1 VVLDAKGTA
10 NANTGS
16 VTNVARFDLGGASSA
31 VTVSYDATVTLSNTD
46 LTPATMTMTPEVVGA
61 ALAANQAT
69 ATAVTSSSQV
79 TLASGLYF
87 LWVGGS
93 ISQLTTQATGIYS
106 GTFNID
112 VELQLIK
119 SMPAGIP
126 VGFFK
131 ISMKK
136 TLLLILTFI
145 ILTKTDLVFGQV
157 SIAPTTIFIDQNG
170 IGSVFITNPGNSPQ
184 EINVSFIFGYP
195 GNDDLGNLIMV
206 YSDSIR
212 AKQFGIDDRVRA
224 FPRTFILAPQQQQTV
239 RLQVRPDRSLAAGT
253 YFTRVKITS
262 NAQTTAVDEVPQEE
276 VATRVSFKF
285 DQVIAAFQK

>member
-1 VVLDAKGTA
+1 
-10 NANTGS
+10 
-16 VTNVARFDLGGASSA
+16 
-31 VTVSYDATVTLSNTD
+31 
-46 LTPATMTMTPEVVGA
+46 
-61 ALAANQAT
+61 
-69 ATAVTSSSQV
+69 
-79 TLASGLYF
+79 
-87 LWVGGS
+87 
-93 ISQLTTQATGIYS
+93 
-106 GTFNID
+106 
-112 VELQLIK
+112 
-119 SMPAGIP
+119 MPAGIP

-136 TLLLILTFI
+136 TLLIILTFI

-285 DQVIAAFQK
+285 DQVIAAFQKVGTVSTGLEFEDISVVQSEGTLRVIPAFKTTGNSPFIGSVMATLKNAQNETIAEQGQTVALYFSGKRTVELKLPENIASGDYTVTLVYETKRGDIPSSDLVQSQSISKTIPVKLN